1 MNQIV
6 FAKQNIRFRCWSRK
20 AYAIF
25 ASLGRCVTIGRLKN
39 DVTDC
44 SLSKQQKESKNIRLA
59 ECRKFDSIPKDD
71 EEYERILSAYGSPF
85 AINPILIKSDTPTIV
100 STSAVSPYNRV
111 LLIHKETRT
120 RTISFT

>member
-44 SLSKQQKESKNIRLA
+44 SLSKQQKENKNIRLA
-59 ECRKFDSIPKDD
+59 ECRKSDSILKDD

-85 AINPILIKSDTPTIV
+85 AINPLIKSDTLAIV
-100 STSAVSPYNRV
+100 STSVVSPYNRV
-111 LLIHKETRT
+111 HLIHKETRT
-120 RTISFT
+120 RTISFA